1 MAVVNTKATALTNAD
16 AKPAVFTGSYI
27 AGGRLRQMVGT
38 VSVLAADSDGSAYR
52 VARIWSG
59 WRIASIRLFNTAIT
73 DGTAYDVGLYDI
85 DDGVA
90 ADDDVYATGVN
101 LTSASTAGTEV
112 VFEQRG
118 IQLAANRVFE
128 DLGETADPHKW
139 YDLVLTGDTVG
150 TVDGTITVMVTYVD

>member
-38 VSVLAADSDGSAYR
+38 VAVLAADSDGSTYR

-59 WRIASIRLFNTAIT
+59 WRIASIRLFNTAIA
-73 DGTAYDVGLYDI
+73 DGSVFDVGLYET
-85 DDGVA
+85 DDGAA
-90 ADDDVYATGVN
+90 ADDDVYATGVA
-101 LTSASTAGTEV
+101 LTSASTTGTEV
-112 VFEQRG
+112 AFEQRG
-118 IQLAANRVFE
+118 IQLAGNRVFE
-128 DLGETADPHKW
+128 DLEETSDPHRW

-150 TVDGTITVMVTYVD
+150 TGDGTITVMVTYVD